1 MQTKKLV
8 LLAALTTGATVGS
21 LALTPPAEAILY
33 NVSANLADVGTIS
46 GSFEYSPTT
55 YSNWSLIVSGTT
67 LGGGAFNTTYNT
79 SNSFLGTNNSIILQV
94 LLNGSDVSAGN
105 YQYVALRFTDAL
117 TGVAG
122 QSTTLVQGTNP
133 LTPSIMVADGGG
145 GFASI
150 VINNSSSNVT
160 AVPLESDALP
170 IIGAAAFMAGGLWFK
185 RRRTQA
191 KANLDFLGVESEK

>member
-1 MQTKKLV
+1 MLKKLAILGAV
-8 LLAALTTGATVGS
+8 TTGATLGS
-21 LALTPPAEAILY
+21 FAIAPSAEAILY
-33 NVSANLADVGTIS
+33 NVSANLAGGGTIS
-46 GSFEYSPTT
+46 GSFEYSPNT
-55 YSNWSLIVSGTT
+55 YSNWSLTVSGTT
-67 LGGGAFNTTYNT
+67 LGSGTFNTIYNT
-79 SNSFLGTNNSIILQV
+79 GTSFLGTSNDSSNLQV

-122 QSTTLVQGTNP
+122 QSTTLVQGINP
-133 LTPSIMVADGGG
+133 LIPSIMATDGGG

-170 IIGAAAFMAGGLWFK
+170 IVGAAAFMAGGFWFK
-185 RRRTQA
+185 RRRAQA